1 MKHFSYIV
9 ECKGKCGTRLF
20 VRYIGEFE
28 DDYKVPGGDFVFP
41 LELTCSTCKRN
52 EVYGAFDLK
61 VGTTAQKP
69 PYTTNVLKT
78 ADEAQGSASSSQ

>member
-28 DDYKVPGGDFVFP
+28 DDHKVAGGDFVFP
-41 LELTCSTCKRN
+41 VQLTCSTCQRK
-52 EVYGAFDLK
+52 EAYGAFDLR

-78 ADEAQGSASSSQ
+78 ADEMPV